1 VPFQL
6 TALRTRVARR
16 ILGLFIVCAFVPIG
30 TLAVLSYRRVSAQLT
45 QQATQRLHEISK
57 GAGMVLMKR
66 LTDLDHELRAAAE
79 RVSTGLPRVASPPA
93 AETDT
98 AEPRSWIAG
107 FVLVDSL
114 GAIRAVAGDSTPPP
128 ALPAG
133 DLQAL
138 RTGKAILLIPDSARM
153 WLVRAV
159 DPRAPRVALLWADVH
174 AAAVWSI
181 DRTDE
186 VLPSGTS
193 LCILS
198 AARQPLH
205 CPAGVP
211 LPLRD
216 ATPAATATGFPLLT
230 WRRAGEDFL
239 TSQWSLFLHG
249 RFSAPPLTVVVSQAS
264 ASVLAPMADFRRTFP
279 LAVLLTLLLALAS
292 AYWLI
297 RRSTEPLAQLQAG
310 TRRLAS
316 LDFSHPVH
324 VASRDEFQDLAS
336 SFNAMAAQVQQASA
350 SLHESEARLRTILE
364 TAPEGVVTTD
374 AAGMIESVNR
384 AAERLFDYRRE
395 DLIGQP
401 AAQLLSDGADPDPFR
416 EPGERELLARRKRG
430 DTVSIQL
437 STGMARLGERS
448 VYTSFVRDVSDRKR
462 AESERADLEAQLRQ
476 AQKLET
482 IGTLAG
488 GIAHDFNNI
497 LAAAIGYLHL
507 ALAELPPETPAHEY
521 LLEVQRAAQRATD
534 LARQILLFSH
544 RSEQRRQIVLP
555 DEVVAEALQL
565 LRASL
570 PATIEIRRR
579 IDPEIPPIEA
589 DPTQIH
595 QVLMNLCTNAAH
607 AMRDGGVLEV
617 GLTVA
622 DLVPGQVDIPATLNA
637 GRYVRLTVRDTGH
650 GMDRDTLERIFEPFF
665 TTKPPGE
672 GTGLGLSVVHGI
684 VASHGGAIHVDSAP
698 GRGTTFTVYLPV
710 SAAPEPAVAAIAL
723 ADVKGQERVLVV
735 DDDAPVATVTQR
747 VLERSGY
754 RVTMRTSS
762 SEALALLRADPGQF
776 DLVLTDQTMPVL
788 TGMQLAEAVHA
799 LRPDLP
805 IILTSGF
812 ADVPGAAERR
822 ALGIRELLL
831 KPANPRDLASAVR
844 RVLDQQSVE
853 HA

>member
-30 TLAVLSYRRVSAQLT
+30 TLAVLSYRRVSTQLT

-57 GAGMVLMKR
+57 GAAMVLMKR
-66 LTDLDHELRAAAE
+66 LTDLDDELRAAAAQF
-79 RVSTGLPRVASPPA
+79 STGVSRVATTTA
-93 AETDT
+93 ASADAE
-98 AEPRSWIAG
+98 EPRSWISG
-107 FVLVDSL
+107 FVLVDS
-114 GAIRAVAGDSTPPP
+114 AGTMRTAGGDATAPP
-128 ALPAG
+128 ALPAEG
-133 DLQAL
+133 IRTL
-138 RTGKAILLIPDSARM
+138 RSGEPLLLIPDSTRA

-159 DPRAPRVALLWADVH
+159 DPRAPRVALLWVDIRGPAL
-174 AAAVWSI
+174 WGI
-181 DRTDE
+181 DQTED

-198 AARQPLH
+198 AARRPLH

-211 LPLRD
+211 PPLLD
-216 ATPAATATGFPLLT
+216 ATPPASATGFPLLT
-230 WRRAGEDFL
+230 WRRDGEDFL
-239 TSQWSLFLHG
+239 ASRWSLFLHG
-249 RFSAPPLTVVVSQAS
+249 RFSAPPLTVVVSQPA

-279 LAVLLTLLLALAS
+279 LAVLLTLLLALAL

-297 RRSTEPLAQLQAG
+297 RRSTEPLAQLQEG
-310 TRRLAS
+310 TRRLAA
-316 LDFSHPVH
+316 LDFSHPVQ
-324 VASRDEFQDLAS
+324 VASHDEFQDLAS
-336 SFNAMAAQVQQASA
+336 SFNAMAAQVQHASA

-374 AAGMIESVNR
+374 AAGTIESVNR
-384 AAERLFDYRRE
+384 AAERLFGRRRE

-401 AAQLLSDGADPDPFR
+401 AAQLLSDGADADPFR
-416 EPGERELLARRKRG
+416 EPGERELLARRTGG

-437 STGMARLGERS
+437 STGEARLGERS
-448 VYTSFVRDVSDRKR
+448 VFTSFVRDISDRKR
-462 AESERADLEAQLRQ
+462 AEAERADLEAQLRQ

-497 LAAAIGYLHL
+497 LAAVIGYLHL

-534 LARQILLFSH
+534 LARQILLFS
-544 RSEQRRQIVLP
+544 RRTEQRRQLVLLDEIV
-555 DEVVAEALQL
+555 EEALQL

-570 PATIEIRRR
+570 PTTIEIRRHV
-579 IDPEIPPIEA
+579 DPEIPPIEA

-607 AMRDGGVLEV
+607 AMHGSGVLEL
-617 GLTVA
+617 GLTVT
-622 DLVPGQVDIPATLNA
+622 DLAPGQADAPATLGA

-650 GMDRDTLERIFEPFF
+650 GMDPGTMERIFEPFF

-684 VASHGGAIHVDSAP
+684 VAAHGGAIHVESAP

-710 SAAPEPAVAAIAL
+710 SVAAAPADAASAPADL
-723 ADVKGQERVLVV
+723 TGQERVLVV
-735 DDDAPVATVTQR
+735 DDDAPVAAVTQR

-762 SEALALLRADPGQF
+762 AEALALVRADPAQF
-776 DLVLTDQTMPVL
+776 DLLLTDQTMPHL
-788 TGMQLAEAVHA
+788 TGMELAEAVHA

-812 ADVPGAAERR
+812 AEVPGAPERR

>member
-1 VPFQL
+1 VPFQF

-16 ILGLFIVCAFVPIG
+16 ILWLFIACAFVPIG
-30 TLAVLSYRRVSAQLT
+30 TLAVLSYRRVSVQLT

-66 LTDLDHELRAAAE
+66 LTDLDDALSAAAAQV
-79 RVSTGLPRVASPPA
+79 RSGAPRFAVSA
-93 AETDT
+93 AGSANAE
-98 AEPRSWIAG
+98 EPRSWIAG
-107 FVLVDSL
+107 FVLADSA
-114 GAIRAVAGDSTPPP
+114 GTIRSIAGDSTPPP
-128 ALPAG
+128 ALPATG
-133 DLQAL
+133 LQTL
-138 RTGKAILLIPDSARM
+138 RSGEPLLVIHDVARV

-159 DPRAPRVALLWADVH
+159 DPRAPHPALLWADVS
-174 AAAVWSI
+174 ASALWSI

-193 LCILS
+193 LCLLS
-198 AARQPLH
+198 AARQPLY

-211 LPLRD
+211 PPLL
-216 ATPAATATGFPLLT
+216 AAPPSSAANGFPLRT

-239 TSQWSLFLHG
+239 ASTWSLFLHG
-249 RFSAPPLTVVVSQAS
+249 RFSAPPLTVAVSQPA

-279 LAVLLTLLLALAS
+279 LAVLLTLLLALAL

-297 RRSTEPLAQLQAG
+297 RRSTEPLAQLQDG
-310 TRRLAS
+310 TRRLAA
-316 LDFSHPVH
+316 LDFSHPVQ
-324 VASRDEFQDLAS
+324 VASHDEFQDLAS
-336 SFNAMAAQVQQASA
+336 SFNAMATQVQLASA

-374 AAGMIESVNR
+374 AGGAIESVNR

-395 DLIGQP
+395 DLIGRP
-401 AAQLLSDGADPDPFR
+401 AAHLLSDDADGDPFR
-416 EPGERELLARRKRG
+416 EPGERELQARRKHG

-437 STGMARLGERS
+437 STGEARLGERS
-448 VYTSFVRDVSDRKR
+448 VFTSFVRDISDRKR
-462 AESERADLEAQLRQ
+462 AEAERANLEAQLRQ

-497 LAAAIGYLHL
+497 LAAVIGYLHL
-507 ALAELPPETPAHEY
+507 ALAELAPETPAREY

-534 LARQILLFSH
+534 LARQILLFS
-544 RSEQRRQIVLP
+544 RRTEQRRQLVLLDEIV
-555 DEVVAEALQL
+555 EEALHL

-570 PATIEIRRR
+570 PTTIEIRRR

-589 DPTQIH
+589 DPSQIH

-607 AMRDGGVLEV
+607 AMRGGGVLEL
-617 GLTVA
+617 GLTVT
-622 DLVPGQVDIPATLNA
+622 DLAPGQADVPATLDA
-637 GRYVRLTVRDTGH
+637 GRYVQLTVRDTGH
-650 GMDRDTLERIFEPFF
+650 GMDPGTMERIFEPFF

-684 VASHGGAIHVDSAP
+684 VAAHGGAIQVDSTP

-710 SAAPEPAVAAIAL
+710 SAAAEPAVAATAA
-723 ADVKGQERVLVV
+723 ADLEGHERVLVV

-754 RVTMRTSS
+754 RVTTCTSS
-762 SEALALLRADPGQF
+762 SDALALLRVDPEQF
-776 DLVLTDQTMPVL
+776 DLLLTDQTMPNL

-812 ADVPGAAERR
+812 AEVPDAAARR
-822 ALGIRELLL
+822 ALGIRDLLQ
-831 KPANPRDLASAVR
+831 KPANPRDLATAVR
-844 RVLDQQSVE
+844 RALDRKSVDRQ
-853 HA
+853 

>member
-1 VPFQL
+1 MPFQL

-30 TLAVLSYRRVSAQLT
+30 TLAVLSYRRVSVQLT

-57 GAGMVLMKR
+57 GAGMVIMKR
-66 LTDLDHELRAAAE
+66 LTDLDHELGAAAE
-79 RVSTGLPRVASPPA
+79 RVSTGLPRIALPAA

-114 GAIRAVAGDSTPPP
+114 GAIRAFAGDSTPPP
-128 ALPAG
+128 ALPAAG
-133 DLQAL
+133 LQSL
-138 RTGKAILLIPDSARM
+138 RAGEPILLIPDSTRV

-159 DPRAPRVALLWADVH
+159 DPRASRHALLWADIR
-174 AAAVWSI
+174 ASALWSI

-186 VLPSGTS
+186 VLPAGTS

-211 LPLRD
+211 PPLRD
-216 ATPAATATGFPLLT
+216 TAPPTTTGFPLLT
-230 WRRAGEDFL
+230 WRQAGEQFL
-239 TSQWSLFLHG
+239 TSRWSLFLHG

-279 LAVLLTLLLALAS
+279 LAVLLTLLLALTS

-297 RRSTEPLAQLQAG
+297 RRSTEPLVQLQDG

-316 LDFSHPVH
+316 LDFSHPVQ

-336 SFNAMAAQVQQASA
+336 SFNAMAAQVQHANA

-374 AAGMIESVNR
+374 AAGTIESVNR

-416 EPGERELLARRKRG
+416 DPGERELLARRKRG

-437 STGMARLGERS
+437 STGVARLGERS
-448 VYTSFVRDVSDRKR
+448 VYTSFVRDISDRKR

-497 LAAAIGYLHL
+497 LAAVIGYLHL

-534 LARQILLFSH
+534 LARQILLFSR
-544 RSEQRRQIVLP
+544 RSEQRRQLVLP

-579 IDPEIPPIEA
+579 IDQEIPAIEA

-617 GLTVA
+617 GLTAV
-622 DLVPGQVDIPATLNA
+622 DLTPGQIDIPATLNA
-637 GRYVRLTVRDTGH
+637 GRFVRLTVHDTGH
-650 GMDRDTLERIFEPFF
+650 GMDRDTLARIFEPFF

-684 VASHGGAIHVDSAP
+684 VASHGGAIDVASAP
-698 GRGTTFTVYLPV
+698 GRGTTFAVYLPV
-710 SAAPEPAVAAIAL
+710 SAGPTPVVPVTAL
-723 ADVKGQERVLVV
+723 ADLKGQERVLVV

-762 SEALALLRADPGQF
+762 ADALALLRADPEQF
-776 DLVLTDQTMPVL
+776 DLLLTDQTMPVL

-822 ALGIRELLL
+822 ARGIRELLL

-844 RVLDQQSVE
+844 RALDRKAVE
-853 HA
+853 HP

>member
-1 VPFQL
+1 MPLQL

-30 TLAVLSYRRVSAQLT
+30 ALAVLSYRRVSTQLT

-66 LTDLDHELRAAAE
+66 LTDLDDELSAAAKQV
-79 RVSTGLPRVASPPA
+79 RSSPLRVAVSA
-93 AETDT
+93 AVGTNPE
-98 AEPRSWIAG
+98 EPRSWIAG
-107 FVLVDSL
+107 FVLADPA
-114 GAIRAVAGDSTPPP
+114 GTIRSIAGDSTPPP
-128 ALPAG
+128 ALPATG
-133 DLQAL
+133 LQTL
-138 RTGKAILLIPDSARM
+138 RSGEPLLVIRDAARV

-159 DPRAPRVALLWADVH
+159 DPPAPHPALLWADVS
-174 AAAVWSI
+174 ASALWSI

-193 LCILS
+193 LCLLS
-198 AARQPLH
+198 AARQPLY

-211 LPLRD
+211 PPLL
-216 ATPAATATGFPLLT
+216 AASPSNAANGFPLRT

-239 TSQWSLFLHG
+239 ASTWPLFLHG
-249 RFSAPPLTVVVSQAS
+249 RFSAPPLTVVVSQPAAS
-264 ASVLAPMADFRRTFP
+264 ILAPMADFRRTFP
-279 LAVLLTLLLALAS
+279 LAVLLTLLLALAL

-297 RRSTEPLAQLQAG
+297 RRSTEPIAQLQDG
-310 TRRLAS
+310 TRRLAA
-316 LDFSHPVH
+316 LDFSHPVQ
-324 VASRDEFQDLAS
+324 VASHDEFQDLAF
-336 SFNAMAAQVQQASA
+336 SFNAMASQVQQANA

-374 AAGMIESVNR
+374 ASGTIESVNR
-384 AAERLFDYRRE
+384 AAERLFDRRRE

-416 EPGERELLARRKRG
+416 EPGERELLARRTGG

-437 STGMARLGERS
+437 STGEARLGERS
-448 VYTSFVRDVSDRKR
+448 VYTSFVRDISERKR

-497 LAAAIGYLHL
+497 LAAVIGYLHL
-507 ALAELPPETPAHEY
+507 ALADLPPETPAREY
-521 LLEVQRAAQRATD
+521 LLEVQRAAGRATD
-534 LARQILLFSH
+534 LARQILLFS
-544 RSEQRRQIVLP
+544 RRTEQRRQLVLL
-555 DEVVAEALQL
+555 DEIVAEALQL

-570 PATIEIRRR
+570 PATIDIQRR

-607 AMRDGGVLEV
+607 AMRGGGVLEI
-617 GLTVA
+617 GLTVT
-622 DLVPGQVDIPATLNA
+622 DLTPGQVDIPATLGA

-650 GMDRDTLERIFEPFF
+650 GMDRETLERIFEPFF

-684 VASHGGAIHVDSAP
+684 VASHGGAIHVDSTP

-710 SAAPEPAVAAIAL
+710 SAEAAPAVPTT
-723 ADVKGQERVLVV
+723 
-735 DDDAPVATVTQR
+735 APPTSRDTSACWWWTTTP
-747 VLERSGY
+747 RS
-754 RVTMRTSS
+754 
-762 SEALALLRADPGQF
+762 
-776 DLVLTDQTMPVL
+776 
-788 TGMQLAEAVHA
+788 
-799 LRPDLP
+799 
-805 IILTSGF
+805 
-812 ADVPGAAERR
+812 RR
-822 ALGIRELLL
+822 
-831 KPANPRDLASAVR
+831 
-844 RVLDQQSVE
+844 
-853 HA
+853 